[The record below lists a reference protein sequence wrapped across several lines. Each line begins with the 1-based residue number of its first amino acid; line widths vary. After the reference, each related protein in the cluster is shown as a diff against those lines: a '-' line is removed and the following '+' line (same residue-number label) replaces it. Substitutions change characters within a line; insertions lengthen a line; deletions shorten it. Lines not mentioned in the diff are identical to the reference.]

1 MDRGGFVNRRKKGL
15 ERQMLVLKALAR
27 NPRDMGTLF
36 PRSRYLAGAMA
47 GAVSPQM
54 AKNGVFVEL
63 GAGTGP
69 VTEALLRRG
78 IPPEK
83 LIVIEK
89 SSVLAECLH
98 ERFPH
103 VDVRCCGAEEM
114 GACLPEKTRVSAI
127 ISSLPFR
134 SLPREAS
141 VSIMREVE
149 RTLSPGGI
157 FVQFTYALVGKM
169 PFIPAGFRK
178 VRTRLVP
185 FNIPPAKV
193 EVYLK
198 PRDKDV
204 IAV

>member
-1 MDRGGFVNRRKKGL
+1 
-15 ERQMLVLKALAR
+15 MLVLRALAR
-27 NPRDMGTLF
+27 NPRGMGTLF
-36 PRSRYLAGAMA
+36 PSSSYLAGTMA
-47 GAVSPQM
+47 GAVSPRM

-69 VTEALLRRG
+69 VTEALLKRG
-78 IPPEK
+78 IPPER

-89 SSVLAECLH
+89 SPVLAECLH
-98 ERFPH
+98 ERFPL

-114 GACLPEKTRVSAI
+114 GVCLPESTRVSAI

-134 SLPREAS
+134 SLPREVS

-149 RTLSPGGI
+149 RTLSLGGI

-169 PFIPAGFRK
+169 PFIPAEFRK

-185 FNIPPAKV
+185 FNVPPAKV

-198 PRDKDV
+198 RRGKGV

>member
-1 MDRGGFVNRRKKGL
+1 MDRVK
-15 ERQMLVLKALAR
+15 RQMLVLKALAR

-36 PRSRYLAGAMA
+36 PSSPYLAGAMA
-47 GAVSPQM
+47 GAVSPHM
-54 AKNGVFVEL
+54 AKNGVFIEL

-69 VTEALLRRG
+69 VTEALLKRG
-78 IPPEK
+78 IPPER

-89 SSVLAECLH
+89 SPVLAECLH

-103 VDVRCCGAEEM
+103 VDIRCCGAEEM
-114 GACLPEKTRVSAI
+114 GACLPERTRVSAI

-134 SLPREAS
+134 SLPREVS

-149 RTLSPGGI
+149 RTLSSGGI

-185 FNIPPAKV
+185 FNVPPAKV

-198 PRDKDV
+198 PRDKNV
-204 IAV
+204 IAD

>member
-1 MDRGGFVNRRKKGL
+1 MDRGFVDRRKKGL
-15 ERQMLVLKALAR
+15 ARQVLLLRALTQ
-27 NPRDMGTLF
+27 NPRGMGTLF
-36 PRSRYLAGAMA
+36 PSSSALAGAMA
-47 GAVSPQM
+47 GAVSPRM
-54 AKNGVFVEL
+54 TKSGVFVEL

-69 VTEALLRRG
+69 VTEALLKRG
-78 IPPEK
+78 IPAEK

-89 SSVLAECLH
+89 SPVLAECLLK
-98 ERFPH
+98 RFPN
-103 VDVRCCGAEEM
+103 VDVRCCGAEEIS
-114 GACLPEKTRVSAI
+114 ACLPENARVSAI

-134 SLPREAS
+134 SLPREVS

-149 RTLSPGGI
+149 RTLSFGGI

-169 PFIPAGFRK
+169 PFIPDGFRK

-185 FNIPPAKV
+185 FNVPPAKV

-198 PRDKDV
+198 PRTNGA

>member
-1 MDRGGFVNRRKKGL
+1 MQRF
-15 ERQMLVLKALAR
+15 ERQMLVLKELAQ

-36 PRSRYLAGAMA
+36 PSSPYLAGVMA
-47 GAVSPQM
+47 GAVSPRM

-69 VTEALLRRG
+69 VTEALMKRG
-78 IPPEK
+78 IPAER
-83 LIVIEK
+83 LVVIEK
-89 SSVLAECLH
+89 SPVLAECLMK
-98 ERFPH
+98 RFPH

-114 GACLPEKTRVSAI
+114 SACLPETTRVSAI

-134 SLPREAS
+134 SLPREVS
-141 VSIMREVE
+141 VSVMREVE
-149 RTLSPGGI
+149 STLSGGGI

-169 PFIPAGFRK
+169 PFIPTGFRK

-185 FNIPPAKV
+185 FNVPPAKV

-198 PRDKDV
+198 PRSKGS
-204 IAV
+204 AAS

>member
-1 MDRGGFVNRRKKGL
+1 MDHLK
-15 ERQMLVLKALAR
+15 RQMLVLKALAR

-36 PRSRYLAGAMA
+36 PSSSYLAGEMA
-47 GAVSPQM
+47 GAVSPHM
-54 AKNGVFVEL
+54 AKNGVFLEL

-69 VTEALLRRG
+69 VTEALLKRG
-78 IPPEK
+78 IPPER

-89 SSVLAECLH
+89 SPALAECLH

-103 VDVRCCGAEEM
+103 VDIRCCGAEEI
-114 GACLPEKTRVSAI
+114 GSCLPERTRVSAI

-134 SLPREAS
+134 SLPRDAS

-149 RTLSPGGI
+149 RTLSSGGI

-169 PFIPAGFRK
+169 PFIPAGFKK
-178 VRTRLVP
+178 VRTRLVL
-185 FNIPPAKV
+185 FNVPPAKV

>member
-1 MDRGGFVNRRKKGL
+1 MDREGFVDRRKKGL
-15 ERQMLVLKALAR
+15 VRQMLVLKALAR

-36 PRSRYLAGAMA
+36 PSSSYLAGAMA
-47 GAVSPQM
+47 GAVSPHM

-69 VTEALLRRG
+69 VTEALLKRG
-78 IPPEK
+78 IPPER

-89 SSVLAECLH
+89 SPALAECLL

-114 GACLPEKTRVSAI
+114 SACLPEGTRVSAI

-134 SLPREAS
+134 SLPREVS

-149 RTLSPGGI
+149 RALSSGGI

-169 PFIPAGFRK
+169 PFIPDGFRK

-185 FNIPPAKV
+185 LNVPPAKV
-193 EVYLK
+193 EVFLK
-198 PRDKDV
+198 PRDTGV
-204 IAV
+204 MAV

>member
-1 MDRGGFVNRRKKGL
+1 MDSRGFVDRRKKGF

-36 PRSRYLAGAMA
+36 PSSHYLAGAMA
-47 GAVSPQM
+47 GAVSPRM
-54 AKNGVFVEL
+54 TKNGVFVEL

-69 VTEALLRRG
+69 VTEALLKRG
-78 IPPEK
+78 IPPER

-89 SSVLAECLH
+89 SPALAECLH

-103 VDVRCCGAEEM
+103 VDVRCCGAEVM
-114 GACLPEKTRVSAI
+114 GACLPEKARVSAI

-134 SLPREAS
+134 SLPREVS
-141 VSIMREVE
+141 ISIMREVE
-149 RTLSPGGI
+149 RTLSSGGI

-169 PFIPAGFRK
+169 PFIPAEFRK

-185 FNIPPAKV
+185 FNVPPARV

-198 PRDKDV
+198 PRDKGV
-204 IAV
+204 IVV

>member
-1 MDRGGFVNRRKKGL
+1 
-15 ERQMLVLKALAR
+15 MLVLKALAR

-36 PRSRYLAGAMA
+36 PSSPYLARAMA
-47 GAVSPQM
+47 GAVSPHM
-54 AKNGVFVEL
+54 AKSGVFIEL

-69 VTEALLRRG
+69 VTEALLKRG
-78 IPPEK
+78 IPAGR

-89 SSVLAECLH
+89 SPALAKCLQ

-114 GACLPEKTRVSAI
+114 STCMPEGTRVSAI

-134 SLPREAS
+134 SLPREIS

-149 RTLSPGGI
+149 RTLSFGGI

-169 PFIPAGFRK
+169 PFIPAEFRK

-185 FNIPPAKV
+185 FNAPPAKV

-198 PRDKDV
+198 PKAKDV

>member
-1 MDRGGFVNRRKKGL
+1 MGQLK
-15 ERQMLVLKALAR
+15 RQMLVLRALAR

-36 PRSRYLAGAMA
+36 PSSPYLAGAMA
-47 GAVSPQM
+47 GAVSPNM
-54 AKNGVFVEL
+54 ARNGVFVEL

-69 VTEALLRRG
+69 VTDALLKRG
-78 IPPEK
+78 IPPER

-89 SSVLAECLH
+89 SPALAECLQ

-103 VDVRCCGAEEM
+103 VDIRCCGAEEM
-114 GACLPEKTRVSAI
+114 GACLPGSARVSAI

-134 SLPREAS
+134 SLPREMS

-149 RTLSPGGI
+149 RTLSSGGI

-169 PFIPAGFRK
+169 PFIPAKFRK

-185 FNIPPAKV
+185 FNVPPARV

-198 PRDKDV
+198 PRGKGV
-204 IAV
+204 MAI

>member
-1 MDRGGFVNRRKKGL
+1 MKIEI

-36 PRSRYLAGAMA
+36 PSSSRLAGTMA
-47 GAVSPQM
+47 GAVSPRM
-54 AKNGVFVEL
+54 AKNGVLIEL

-69 VTEALLRRG
+69 VTEALLKRG
-78 IPPEK
+78 IPPK
-83 LIVIEK
+83 RLIVIEK
-89 SSVLAECLH
+89 SPALAEYILKC
-98 ERFPH
+98 FPH
-103 VDVRCCGAEEM
+103 VDVRCLGAEEM
-114 GACLPEKTRVSAI
+114 SACLPERTRVSAI

-134 SLPREAS
+134 SLPKEVS

-149 RTLSPGGI
+149 CTLSSGGI

-169 PFIPAGFRK
+169 PFIPAGFRR

-185 FNIPPAKV
+185 FNVPPAKV

-198 PRDKDV
+198 PRGKDIITV
-204 IAV
+204 RAPAEH

>member
-1 MDRGGFVNRRKKGL
+1 MDRF
-15 ERQMLVLKALAR
+15 ERQLLVLKALTR

-36 PRSRYLAGAMA
+36 PSSSYLAGTMA
-47 GAVSPQM
+47 GAVSPRM

-69 VTEALLRRG
+69 VTEALLKRG
-78 IPPEK
+78 IPAER

-89 SSVLAECLH
+89 SPALAECLH

-103 VDVRCCGAEEM
+103 IDVRCCGAEEM
-114 GACLPEKTRVSAI
+114 SACLPDGTRVSAI
-127 ISSLPFR
+127 VSSLPFR
-134 SLPREAS
+134 SLPREVS

-149 RTLSPGGI
+149 DTLSLGGI

-169 PFIPAGFRK
+169 PFIPAEFRR

-185 FNIPPAKV
+185 FNIPPARV
-193 EVYLK
+193 EVWLK
-198 PRDKDV
+198 PRGKGV
-204 IAV
+204 ISV